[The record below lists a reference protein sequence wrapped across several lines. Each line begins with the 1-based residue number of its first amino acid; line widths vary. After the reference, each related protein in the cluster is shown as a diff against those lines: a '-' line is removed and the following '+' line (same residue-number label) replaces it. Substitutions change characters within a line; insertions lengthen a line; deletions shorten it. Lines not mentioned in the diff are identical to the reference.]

1 MKRFGFA
8 IMACVALL
16 IAAFGVSAMTAKAAT
31 KHAIE
36 VTVTGES
43 GRPVHNAHIYV
54 DEQRPR
60 RTTIDENWSDAS
72 GRHTFMVPDIEG
84 KYCIWAVYNGA
95 GGGTSYQHCF
105 ENEYPSTV
113 DLVLH

>member
-1 MKRFGFA
+1 
-8 IMACVALL
+8 MACIALL
-16 IAAFGVSAMTAKAAT
+16 IAVFGMSAMGARAAA

-43 GRPVHNAHIYV
+43 GKPVHDAHIYV
-54 DEQRPR
+54 QIEKPK
-60 RTTIDENWSDAS
+60 TTIDENWSDSS
-72 GRHTFMVPDIEG
+72 GRHTFMLPDIEG

-95 GGGTSYQHCF
+95 GGGISYQHCF

-113 DLVLH
+113 DLVLR